1 MLAKLQHSPKHQGFA
16 GAEHARGWTR
26 TGGIEVGTGAG
37 LVRRTENRVQ
47 HHQCPS
53 GNRRAETVLSLGV
66 SASTVSDRNRRVLR
80 VAPATGW
87 AQAAVPYLIYLKD
100 HAPFAFAGIWEHWER
115 DGKTLDSCSI
125 IVTQANTLMKPVHD
139 RMPVILP
146 PDLYDAWM
154 DPSVG
159 EPETLL
165 PLLAPYPVER
175 MTMHKVKTTVN
186 SPRNEGPELIQ
197 PCESL
202 CR

>member
-1 MLAKLQHSPKHQGFA
+1 
-16 GAEHARGWTR
+16 
-26 TGGIEVGTGAG
+26 
-37 LVRRTENRVQ
+37 
-47 HHQCPS
+47 
-53 GNRRAETVLSLGV
+53 
-66 SASTVSDRNRRVLR
+66 